1 MPTDVSSECPRGY
14 LSRIVAYL
22 RVAFGLDESE
32 PSSTIFAC
40 TSTDLEFDSE
50 SN

>member
-1 MPTDVSSECPRGY
+1 MHTDVSSECPRGY

-32 PSSTIFAC
+32 PTPTIFAC
-40 TSTDLEFDSE
+40 TSTDMEFDRE
-50 SN
+50 TN